1 MTPIL
6 QYWEM
11 PPGRWLEDASD
22 ILKEQ
27 GLAERGA
34 LSADNTVVCLRYYRI
49 FIPMTPIAVLGISPW
64 SLARG
69 GVQHPQG
76 TRHECRQ
83 HCCMCLL
90 LYNLHSDDTHI
101 AVLGNAPWSLARGCL

>member
-27 GLAERGA
+27 GLEERGA
-34 LSADNTVVCLRYYRI
+34 RTLPMLKADNTVVCLCYYRI
-49 FIPMTPIAVLGISPW
+49 FISMTPIAVLGISPW

-69 GVQHPQG
+69 GV
-76 TRHECRQ
+76 
-83 HCCMCLL
+83 
-90 LYNLHSDDTHI
+90 
-101 AVLGNAPWSLARGCL
+101 